1 VLYLFKTINRRLL
14 TAIIW
19 FIFSIG
25 SLSWWRQ
32 VAVLTPEDNPI
43 WWPNEFAQ
51 FLPGSWLFFALV
63 AAALSVLYILEL
75 IDNKPAKLK
84 QILFWVFVLGLGA
97 VFVYPLGTKD
107 IFNYVSFAR
116 LHVFYGLNPHMA
128 TVSDISNYL
137 RDPFLKN
144 MFHITCVS
152 PYGPLWTWLSYV
164 LYYIVAGFGLIPF
177 IISFKVVGLLMHLL
191 ITYMIYKVAE
201 ILSEGSGSRAAIIY
215 GMNPLAIFE
224 LIANAH
230 NDGPAILLLLLSL
243 FLVFQKRTINGLIA
257 LSLSVSFKFTSMLT
271 VPFFILRAARERGP
285 FFAGLGAAI
294 VVLTSALFYTLTK
307 VNIFGVM
314 QTSTGGFLNFSFVS
328 LVYALAGENLLTY
341 ARKVGLIVF
350 LFWYYTLLRKLNNK
364 NMGTLNIAIGLGFV
378 AYFMFGAVMV
388 HRWYY
393 LWPLAVTS
401 ITPDH
406 PWTKA
411 VVIQTIILLPCYTL
425 TLAFGEV
432 NIDKSITY
440 ILASLP
446 VLVTGLLQYRHSLK
460 MGDN

>member
-1 VLYLFKTINRRLL
+1 MV
-14 TAIIW
+14 IIW
-19 FIFSIG
+19 FSFSIG
-25 SLSWWRQ
+25 SLSWWRRI
-32 VAVLTPEDNPI
+32 AVLTPEDNPI

-51 FLPGSWLFFALV
+51 FLPGAWMFFAI
-63 AAALSVLYILEL
+63 AATSLSVLYILEL

-97 VFVYPLGTKD
+97 IFVYPLGAKD

-116 LHVFYGLNPHMA
+116 LHSFYGLNPHLS

-144 MFHITCVS
+144 MYHIFCIS
-152 PYGPLWTWLSYV
+152 PYGPLWTWLSYG
-164 LYYIVAGFGLIPF
+164 LYHIVAGFGLIPF
-177 IISFKVVGLLMHLL
+177 IISFKVVGLSMHLL
-191 ITYMIYKVAE
+191 ITYMIYKIAE
-201 ILSEGSGSRAAIIY
+201 IITVGNGSRAAIIY

-224 LIANAH
+224 LVANAH
-230 NDGPAILLLLLSL
+230 NDGPAILFLLLSL
-243 FLVFQKRTINGLIA
+243 YLVLQKHTLGGLFALGIA
-257 LSLSVSFKFTSMLT
+257 VSFKFTAMLT
-271 VPFFILRAARERGP
+271 VPFFIWRAARERGL

-294 VVLTSALFYTLTK
+294 VVLTSAVFYILTN
-307 VNIFGVM
+307 VNIFIVT

-328 LVYALAGENLLTY
+328 LVYALGYENILTFAHKAGLM
-341 ARKVGLIVF
+341 VF
-350 LFWYYTLLRKLNNK
+350 LYWYYILMRKLNNE
-364 NMGTLNIAIGLGFV
+364 NMGTMNIAIGLGFV
-378 AYFMFGAVMV
+378 AYFLFGAVMV

-393 LWPLAVTS
+393 LWPLVATT
-401 ITPDH
+401 ITPSH
-406 PWTKA
+406 PWAKA

-446 VLVTGLLQYRHSLK
+446 VLVTGLLQYRHRLII
-460 MGDN
+460 GDL